1 MAIDLGALA
10 LQIGGDFTVN
20 DNKKQQEQL
29 EERFK
34 ELQDN
39 KQLYRA
45 LATARYSKDMERYY
59 KKVEANDKIESAYAK
74 IEKENM
80 TPEKA
85 AYEIVMATPSLKDS
99 WVSAGSGEHGEK
111 RRNQILKDVRANFKH
126 KEANIEIGVDAP
138 AQTKK
143 WYEFSRPEMEL
154 TAPKQEDYFQ
164 DPKYWGDL
172 AKEIRAKETGPL
184 QKQILKMLG
193 KEPAEVDLD
202 TLEQKAGTDIEE
214 MLPKPKIH
222 KSTGIGRDEDE
233 DADGFAD
240 FVADNEAW
248 VKQYNK
254 LNSEIKW
261 KSLNK
266 NDHFLSWMKTNNLLG
281 TATESS
287 FELSQN
293 DTVIKGIGPAA
304 QAMLDTYKYTYQE
317 VVKAISAK
325 NLWSKGVGITQLND
339 YVDIGEVNKAVQRL
353 IEDRAMKSTLGV
365 GGVLTPDWQTDSDF
379 ISFLPLNIMNAN
391 GEVELDDGRIAYLG
405 SAKDSD
411 SNNIYRN
418 WLFKE
423 AQLIEERWNVEG
435 KDPVNKT
442 AMAMNYIQNSIMTDG
457 PYAQKFKDFFH
468 PLVEEVLAKKDKKKD
483 EKIDDENKSALDGD
497 PSILKIVP
505 ATNKNGKKGFSD
517 GTKFQSW
524 AYVHEKGLIEKILE
538 DYPHLEKSYNEW
550 KATQS
555 NANNTTDENTITVK
569 GQEIKTSGSTD
580 EKEEIII
587 PTDNNEETISSG
599 VGNEPWLYS
608 DGTFNPDYD
617 PGKNYENLDGEPY
630 TVGTKANDYIKA
642 KNSYDREQR
651 KSSSILNKFFN

>member
-293 DTVIKGIGPAA
+293 DTVIKGITPAA
-304 QAMLDTYKYTYQE
+304 QAMLSTYKNIYEE

-325 NLWSKGVGITQLND
+325 NLAMDGVDITQLND

-353 IEDRAMKSTLGV
+353 METRAIKSTITEGADVDFVSFVPLSIAGADGIYTV
-365 GGVLTPDWQTDSDF
+365 GKSGGEYEGENYNLFATADST
-379 ISFLPLNIMNAN
+379 IPQ
-391 GEVELDDGRIAYLG
+391 
-405 SAKDSD
+405 
-411 SNNIYRN
+411 IYHN
-418 WLFKE
+418 WLKVE
-423 AQLIEERWNVEG
+423 AEKIKHKFEKWGV
-435 KDPVNKT
+435 DPQNAVGA
-442 AMAMNYIQNSIMTDG
+442 AMFEIQNSIQIG
-457 PYAQKFKDFFH
+457 GKYAQQFRNHLDG
-468 PLVEEVLAKKDKKKD
+468 VIKKHENDKKK
-483 EKIDDENKSALDGD
+483 EEGGGPKDGETILGGD
-497 PSILKIVP
+497 LKIYDVVP
-505 ATNKNGKKGFSD
+505 ATQDGKEGYSD
-517 GTKFQSW
+517 GTEFQSW

-580 EKEEIII
+580 EKEEVII

-617 PGKNYENLDGEPY
+617 PGKNYENLDGGPY